1 MKLVWTIVSVMAVA
15 NLLGVGA
22 FLGWLGATG
31 RLNGERISEV
41 REMLRETVAQQK
53 EREKKAAEA
62 EEAKRLA
69 ADEEARKKEAPLTA
83 SESLQIAGQSDEL
96 RRQALERMR
105 RESEDLRRTLTRERD
120 EVDRALARLGE
131 ERAAFEAMRAQIAE
145 VEGSEQ
151 FEKALRLYE
160 TLKPDQAKAA
170 FQALIDRGEIDQVV
184 SYLNSMQGRSASKVL
199 AEFTD
204 ASVAA
209 DLLER
214 LRTRGLEARGE
225 KETASGAKPG

>member
-1 MKLVWTIVSVMAVA
+1 MRTIWTIVTVVAVA

-31 RLNGERISEV
+31 RLNGERIGEV
-41 REMLRETVAQQK
+41 REMLRETMAQQK
-53 EREKKAAEA
+53 EREKKAADET
-62 EEAKRLA
+62 EAKRLA
-69 ADEEARKKEAPLTA
+69 AEEEAKKKEAPLSA

-105 RESEDLRRTLTRERD
+105 REAEDLRRTLTRERD

-131 ERAAFEAMRAQIAE
+131 ERAAFEAMRARIIE
-145 VEGSEQ
+145 VEGTEQ

-160 TLKPDQAKAA
+160 TLKPDQTKAA

-184 SYLNSMQGRSASKVL
+184 SYLNAMQGRAASKVL

-214 LRTRGLEARGE
+214 LRTRGLGARSDT
-225 KETASGAKPG
+225 ETASGAKPG

>member
-1 MKLVWTIVSVMAVA
+1 MRTIWTIVAVVAVA
-15 NLLGVGA
+15 NMLGVGA
-22 FLGWLGATG
+22 FLGWLSATG
-31 RLNGERISEV
+31 RLNGERLGEV
-41 REMLRETVAQQK
+41 REMLRETVAAQKAREQK
-53 EREKKAAEA
+53 EAEEA
-62 EEAKRLA
+62 EAKRLA
-69 ADEEARKKEAPLTA
+69 AEEEAKKKEAPLTA

-105 RESEDLRRTLTRERD
+105 RESEDLRRTLTRERE

-131 ERAAFEAMRAQIAE
+131 ERAAFDAMRKQISDQ
-145 VEGSEQ
+145 EGSEQ

-160 TLKPDQAKAA
+160 TLKPDQTKAA

-184 SYLNSMQGRSASKVL
+184 SYLNAMQGRAAAKVL

-204 ASVAA
+204 AGVAA

-214 LRTRGLEARGE
+214 LRTRGLEARSD
-225 KETASGAKPG
+225 KESGVGAKPG

>member
-1 MKLVWTIVSVMAVA
+1 MRSIWTIVSVVAVA

-31 RLNGERISEV
+31 RLNGERIGEI
-41 REMLRETVAQQK
+41 REMLRETVAEQMA
-53 EREKKAAEA
+53 REKKEA
-62 EEAKRLA
+62 EEAEAKRLA
-69 ADEEARKKEAPLTA
+69 AEEEARKKEAPLSA

-105 RESEDLRRTLTRERD
+105 RESEDLRRTLSRERD
-120 EVDRALARLGE
+120 EVDKALARLGE
-131 ERAAFEAMRAQIAE
+131 ERAAFEAMRTRIAE
-145 VEGSEQ
+145 LEGSEQ

-160 TLKPDQAKAA
+160 SLKPDQAKAV
-170 FQALIDRGEIDQVV
+170 FQALIDKGETEQVV
-184 SYLNSMQGRSASKVL
+184 SYLNAMQSRAATKIL
-199 AEFTD
+199 AEFAD
-204 ASVAA
+204 AAVAA

-225 KETASGAKPG
+225 KEMSSGANPG